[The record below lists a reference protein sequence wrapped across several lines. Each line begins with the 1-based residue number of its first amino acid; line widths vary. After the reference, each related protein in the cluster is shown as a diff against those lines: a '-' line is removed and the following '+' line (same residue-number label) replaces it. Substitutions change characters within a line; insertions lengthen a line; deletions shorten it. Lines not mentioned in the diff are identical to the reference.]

1 MDYAEELG
9 QLTPV
14 AIFTPVDID
23 GTEVSRASL
32 HNISIMKNLLGKPYI
47 GQKIW
52 VIKSNQIIPQII
64 RAEKM
69 VNDK

>member
-1 MDYAEELG
+1 ME
-9 QLTPV
+9 
-14 AIFTPVDID
+14 
-23 GTEVSRASL
+23 
-32 HNISIMKNLLGKPYI
+32 NLLGKPYI